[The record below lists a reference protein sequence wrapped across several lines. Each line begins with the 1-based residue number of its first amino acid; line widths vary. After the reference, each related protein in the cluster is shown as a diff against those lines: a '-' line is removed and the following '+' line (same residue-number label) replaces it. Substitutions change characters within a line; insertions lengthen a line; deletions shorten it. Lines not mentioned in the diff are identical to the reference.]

1 MEEKR
6 YDPYTGYEVDE
17 NTPQREGSSKEEQQK
32 QEQQEGSH
40 GLTVAA
46 MILGIISIVLM
57 FSCCCSPFA
66 IFTGIAAIVLF
77 AVSPKRNGKKESKAI
92 AGLVCGIISI
102 IGTCLLIAVFVFN
115 IVLTD
120 EFQDILDENLQ
131 DTYEQQYDDYEDEYH
146 EIF

>member
-1 MEEKR
+1 MEEKH
-6 YDPYTGYEVDE
+6 YDPYTGYEVDGD
-17 NTPQREGSSKEEQQK
+17 TPQREETSKD

-46 MILGIISIVLM
+46 MILGIVSVVLM
-57 FSCCCSPFA
+57 LTCCCSPFA

-77 AVSPKRNGKKESKAI
+77 AVSPKRNGKKEPKAI
-92 AGLVCGIISI
+92 AGLVCGIVSI
-102 IGTCLLIAVFVFN
+102 IGTFLLIAVFVVN
-115 IVLTD
+115 IVWSD

-131 DTYEQQYDDYEDEYH
+131 DTYEQQYEHHDDYD